1 MRKELVSNYHQ
12 NSQQIRY
19 KVNNNIK
26 PRSPVS
32 AKIRNDHQ
40 QKMFTQIRINLKLT
54 ANAF

>member
-1 MRKELVSNYHQ
+1 MIKELVSNYHQ

-19 KVNNNIK
+19 KVNNNNK
-26 PRSPVS
+26 PQSPAS